1 MTNEEINNLR
11 NMLVML
17 PEGWQGD
24 YSKKHFNH
32 FLELKVFYKRVS
44 LDDAYAFENSYE
56 DLKRWLDRG
65 YEITKKYTLDCSIL
79 PVYVLTLAKE

>member
-11 NMLVML
+11 DMLVML

-32 FLELKVFYKRVS
+32 FRELKVFYKRVS

-56 DLKRWLDRG
+56 DLKEWLDMG
-65 YEITKKYTLDCSIL
+65 YEIIQKHTPNCFIF
-79 PVYVLTLAKE
+79 PAYVLTLAKE